1 MTKSD
6 RPRVKD
12 VKGTVRAY
20 LSKQSHGTKEY
31 VVILQRGSEEDLIDK
46 LDGNLANLVTFC
58 DNNFNFNDKIER
70 HYGGRVQKTWLLEQ
84 KDTVMNYTR
93 RSFCY
98 SEEKP
103 SEEYVRAYLVDVYI
117 D

>member
-1 MTKSD
+1 MIKPD
-6 RPRVKD
+6 RPKVKD
-12 VKGTVRAY
+12 VKGTVRIY
-20 LSKQSHGTKEY
+20 LGKQTCGTKEY
-31 VVILQRGSEEDLIDK
+31 VVILHRGNEEDLIAK

-70 HYGGRVQKTWLLEQ
+70 HYGGSIRKVWVKEEI
-84 KDTVMNYTR
+84 DSYMNYTK
-93 RSFCY
+93 RSFCH

-103 SEEYVRAYLVDVYI
+103 SEEYTRAYLVSVYI

>member
-1 MTKSD
+1 MIKSD

-20 LSKQSHGTKEY
+20 LSKQTYGTKEY
-31 VVILQRGSEEDLIDK
+31 VVVLQRGTEEDLIAK
-46 LDGNLANLVTFC
+46 LDGSIANLVTFC
-58 DNNFNFNDKIER
+58 DNNFNFNNKIER
-70 HYGGRVQKTWLLEQ
+70 HFGGKVQKVWMLEQ

-103 SEEYVRAYLVDVYI
+103 SEEHIRAYLVDVYI